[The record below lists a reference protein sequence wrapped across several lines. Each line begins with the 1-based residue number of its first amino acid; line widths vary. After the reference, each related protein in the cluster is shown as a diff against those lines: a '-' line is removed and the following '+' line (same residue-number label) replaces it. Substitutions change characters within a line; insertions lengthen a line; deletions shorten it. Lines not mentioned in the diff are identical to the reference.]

1 MKKTLGLS
9 DRQHPTSDLLR
20 DHNSNAYGDSYDS
33 YYYYYVIMM
42 MKKVPDANFFCVL
55 D

>member
-20 DHNSNAYGDSYDS
+20 DHNSNDYGDSYDS
-33 YYYYYVIMM
+33 YYYYYVIKMM
-42 MKKVPDANFFCVL
+42 IKGS
-55 D
+55 